1 MFLCLKIYV
10 LLSKKLCLK
19 ETTYLFLYII
29 FILSEFPF
37 YLNEFTP
44 KIY

>member
-37 YLNEFTP
+37 YLNAFTP